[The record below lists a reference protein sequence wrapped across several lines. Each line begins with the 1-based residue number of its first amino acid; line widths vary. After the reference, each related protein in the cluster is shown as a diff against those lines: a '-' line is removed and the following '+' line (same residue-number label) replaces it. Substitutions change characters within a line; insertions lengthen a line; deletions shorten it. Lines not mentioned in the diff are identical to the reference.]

1 MDEAQQVQIDRLAIH
16 AFELV
21 GRVVL
26 NQRGVVPDALGGQ
39 LEAHQDA
46 LGQGKQDPQ
55 LLAALDFS
63 EQLSV
68 AEIPRLALDGGDLV
82 QALVVGEEAIQ
93 RAGILRADQSLE
105 RPGQALALERQRP
118 AHQVLKDGVA
128 GQDDPLAAQ
137 QVDQLAQHVDRA
149 AGDARGLAGV
159 GFEHDPLVEGAEAVA
174 K

>member
-1 MDEAQQVQIDRLAIH
+1 MDRLAIH

-26 NQRGVVPDALGGQ
+26 NQRGVVPDALSGQ

-93 RAGILRADQSLE
+93 RAGILRPERKAMSLTLN
-105 RPGQALALERQRP
+105 A
-118 AHQVLKDGVA
+118 
-128 GQDDPLAAQ
+128 
-137 QVDQLAQHVDRA
+137 
-149 AGDARGLAGV
+149 
-159 GFEHDPLVEGAEAVA
+159 
-174 K
+174 